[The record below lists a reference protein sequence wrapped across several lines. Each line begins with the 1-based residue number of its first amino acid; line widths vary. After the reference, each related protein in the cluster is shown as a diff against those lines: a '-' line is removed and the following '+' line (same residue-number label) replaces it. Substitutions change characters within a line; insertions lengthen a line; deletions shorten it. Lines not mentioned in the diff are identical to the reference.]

1 LGQAEEKDKVMVTST
16 LEEIIF
22 GRDFVEEK
30 LKKEEPFEKEV
41 RYLTYQTPVVI
52 NLAEQL
58 FKEGCMTSEQLKEV
72 RELVFIA
79 NLAFDKKSLEKATK
93 MVNDIT
99 DKCLE
104 KKAKKANL

>member
-1 LGQAEEKDKVMVTST
+1 MG
-16 LEEIIF
+16 EEIIF
-22 GRDFVEEK
+22 GRDFIEEK

-41 RYLTYQTPVVI
+41 RYLTYQTPVTAD
-52 NLAEQL
+52 LARQL

-72 RELVFIA
+72 NELIFIA

-93 MVNDIT
+93 MVLDIL

-104 KKAKKANL
+104 RKRANL